1 MDVFDLQAKLS
12 IDTSEF
18 ERSIASALENM
29 QKLSKAFS
37 SASSGQ
43 AGYSQS
49 IDNATKSNE
58 KSAESLSTLSD
69 RLRGLSKIGTP
80 LDGLFKAA
88 SKVADGFNN
97 MRDKIEKVSHP
108 IETMRSAVSSVADKF
123 KYAGTTIGDWQ
134 SKLDSAKKKVDSLT
148 QSYNESAKETG
159 ENSEET
165 KRLADSLAKAIKEM
179 NKAQND
185 LDGYKEQVEE
195 TGEEEEKAEEK
206 THKFADAL
214 KNVGSKA
221 VSAVAGL
228 AKMSAAALA
237 AAGAAVGKLAKD
249 ALDAYG
255 SYEQLKGGVETL
267 FGSDAQKVLNNSER
281 AFKTA
286 GMSMNEYMETSI
298 QSAAAL
304 INSLDGDTAKAA
316 DLMDLSITDM
326 ADNVNK
332 MGTTMEAVQN
342 AYRGFSRGNFTML
355 DNLALGFSGTKE
367 GMQQLLDKAEEISG
381 VKFDISSYSDIV
393 KAIHVVQEEM
403 GISGTTAKE
412 AAGTIQGSVF
422 SMRAAWQNLV
432 TNLARD
438 DADISD
444 LIDTLVSSIETAA
457 SNILPRLEII
467 LGGIADLITKVAPMI
482 AEKLPALIQE
492 VLPKLIEAATRI
504 LTTLST
510 ALPQLIQ
517 ALLPSLLSGFISVYM
532 EIVGQLPE
540 ILQTILQIISD
551 SIPMIIDTIMT
562 AQPLLMQATLDILF
576 ALADGLIQNIPVL
589 VPAIVDLMIQ
599 LTDMLLDNLDEIIEA
614 AIEIIVALANALTSG
629 DALQKIMLAV
639 PKIVIAIV
647 NALVEATP
655 ELLMAAVEIIA
666 SLADYLITN
675 YPVLLDAVSQ
685 MWDAILSGIGV
696 ILKDIFDVLAGVG
709 EELGFMIYDWV
720 HETLDWIKGKW
731 NGFVSWWNGVFEAF
745 GQFIFDVVQGIKDG
759 IQKRI
764 DAIKAFFVLSW
775 QIIKDTTESIWLAI
789 RNAIWSAMDWIK
801 QKVDGIKEI
810 KDTFVEAFK
819 AAIDYIKDL
828 PGKALQW
835 GKDMLDNF
843 ISGIKEKA
851 QAVWDAVK
859 GVGEGIKDFI
869 GFSEPEKGP
878 LSNFHT
884 FAPDMMQ
891 LYADGI
897 RQNSGLVTDQ
907 VGALAGNVAAIVDG
921 MSDTD
926 AFGKIAESA
935 DALNA
940 LEDTVI
946 TFIQPAI
953 DALNAIAY
961 ESGKDFVQRFVD
973 GIKDSASVFSG
984 VFDSIE
990 IPLSE
995 IPMAGMDV
1003 TSLPAVAENAA
1014 MASAPSYST
1023 YNVNISIDGYN
1034 KDPRELAE
1042 ELAGYLEDIE
1052 TRKDLIAGVVAL

>member
-80 LDGLFKAA
+80 LDGLFSAA
-88 SKVADGFNN
+88 AKVADSFNN
-97 MRDKIEKVSHP
+97 MRDKIEKVRHP

-123 KYAGTTIGDWQ
+123 KYAGTTMWDWQ
-134 SKLDSAKKKVDSLT
+134 AKLDSAKKKVDALT

-165 KRLADSLAKAIKEM
+165 KRLAESLAETMRELK
-179 NKAQND
+179 KAQND

-195 TGEEEEKAEEK
+195 TGEEEEEAEEK

-267 FGSDAQKVLNNSER
+267 FGADAQKVLNNSER

-316 DLMDLSITDM
+316 DLMDISITDM

-403 GISGTTAKE
+403 GISGTTMEE

-422 SMRAAWQNLV
+422 SMQAAWKNLV

-438 DADISD
+438 DADISE

-457 SNILPRLEII
+457 SNILPRFETI

-482 AEKLPALIQE
+482 AEKLPAFISSVVPSL
-492 VLPKLIEAATRI
+492 LDSATKI
-504 LTTLST
+504 LDSLTS
-510 ALPQLIQ
+510 ALPMMVE
-517 ALLPSLLSGFISVYM
+517 ALLPPLVDGTVRVFTAL
-532 EIVGQLPE
+532 VGQLPA
-540 ILQTILQIISD
+540 ILQIITD
-551 SIPMIIDTIMT
+551 SMPMIIDAVMT
-562 AQPLLMQATLDILF
+562 VLPMLMQATLDILF
-576 ALADGLIQNIPVL
+576 AIADGLIQNIPVL
-589 VPAIVDLMIQ
+589 VPAIVDLMIK
-599 LTDMLLDNLDEIIEA
+599 LADMLVDNLDEIIDA
-614 AIEIIVALANALTSG
+614 A
-629 DALQKIMLAV
+629 
-639 PKIVIAIV
+639 IAIV
-647 NALVEATP
+647 EALADALTNQDTLTKLIQAVPRIVTKIVDVLVEKAP
-655 ELLMAAVEIIA
+655 ELMLAAVEIIA
-666 SLADYLITN
+666 QLA
-675 YPVLLDAVSQ
+675 
-685 MWDAILSGIGV
+685 DAILSNLDMIFQAGA
-696 ILKDIFDVLAGVG
+696 DIISALWNGMKSVVGSLLELLAGIG
-709 EELGFMIYDWV
+709 EELGFLIYDWID
-720 HETLDWIKGKW
+720 ETVNWIKGKW

-745 GQFIFDVVQGIKDG
+745 GQFIFDVVQGIKDN
-759 IQKRI
+759 IQQRI
-764 DAIKAFFVLSW
+764 DAIKAFFVLGW
-775 QIIKDTTESIWLAI
+775 QVIKDTTESVWLAI

-835 GKDMLDNF
+835 GKDLIENF
-843 ISGIKEKA
+843 IGGIKEKTGA
-851 QAVWDAVK
+851 LVDGIK
-859 GVGEGIKDFI
+859 GVAQSVKDFL

-907 VGALAGNVAAIVDG
+907 VGELAGNVAAIVDG
-921 MSDTD
+921 MGDTD

-940 LEDTVI
+940 LEDTVVM
-946 TFIQPAI
+946 FIQPAI

-990 IPLSE
+990 IPLAE

-1003 TSLPAVAENAA
+1003 TSVPAVAENAA